1 MLILIKNLINPNN
14 PNLHNNKFNLQNHL
28 KIHLKHNLKMNKKY
42 HNNKTISIMKY
53 QK

>member
-14 PNLHNNKFNLQNHL
+14 LNLYNNKNHLQNKL
-28 KIHLKHNLKMNKKY
+28 KIHLKHNQKMNKKY